1 MNIFRPSLLPQK
13 EEKGEVSES
22 ACDFILLP
30 AKFIGEK
37 ALFLKHWGPTLD
49 LETSHQSP
57 ENEHSVG
64 FSN

>member
-37 ALFLKHWGPTLD
+37 STLSKALRPHPGLGD
-49 LETSHQSP
+49 
-57 ENEHSVG
+57 
-64 FSN
+64 